1 MIEVRSLSKKFGDV
15 WAVKSNSW
23 QLKNNRAL
31 GLLGPNGAGK
41 STTMKMITG
50 LLCPSEGSVL
60 VDGEDIFKSP
70 IRAKKKI
77 GFLPETPPVYEE
89 LRVNSYLS
97 FVAGLK
103 SVPSS
108 QRKARVEDVIEKV
121 NLQEVAYKYI
131 GQLSKGFRQRV
142 GIAQALVNNPPIVIL
157 DEPSVGLD
165 PQQVYELRN
174 LIKSLK
180 DNHTVILSTHVLSE
194 VEHICDDVV
203 IIDRGEIKAVGA
215 IEEIISQI
223 KGQHGVKFYLH
234 NLKDDFVS
242 DIKKLPNVAEV
253 KVNKEEAS
261 VEVFSTEPFS
271 QLDDYLQI
279 ALKYNCGILDIEKYQ
294 THLEEAFIQ
303 ITGKKE
309 NG

>member
-279 ALKYNCGILDIEKYQ
+279 ALKYNCGILDSEKYQ